1 MERSSVLRWG
11 VIAIAI
17 FLFYKFGWPLI
28 SGSSN
33 DKSQVAAAPYE
44 PILSPP
50 GYVPD
55 RLDPDL
61 KPGEPNE
68 PPEGELCKIKGERFE
83 AILSSRGAAITRY
96 RLTDP
101 NYARSEA
108 SDLSTTPDHERWR
121 NLRTTFRGK
130 DADSQVKFDRF
141 PWKLERSD
149 GEKSCKFTYE
159 DEDVRVVKTV
169 TAHLNRPFEL
179 NLETTVTNL
188 ASAPKRHQFAVGAFA
203 FRENKDIKGS
213 LGKVSPFL
221 TELSCA
227 VGKDVIRKGKDDFKA
242 GMVTVPGVDRY
253 AAVNS
258 HYFSQALVPQPG
270 PAGDPVVVA
279 DAPTCGLLAENRAL
293 LAGQAPDSD
302 EASAVYHAKLTYPP
316 KELAPQAS
324 ATYRDIAFF
333 GPKEREVLA
342 HAAGGTNVKLS
353 EVLNLGFFAP
363 VANVLVKIL
372 DFIHDHITFG
382 NWGLAIIVMTIC
394 LRTLLFPLTYKSIK
408 TTIAMRR
415 LKPEVDLLN
424 AKFKDDAQ
432 AKNLAMMEL
441 WKKHGVNPF
450 GGCLPQLVQMPVWFA
465 MYTTLQTAVE
475 MYHTKF
481 LWFSDLSAPDKY
493 YVLPLLLGVF
503 MIVQQRIV
511 PQQGMD
517 PMQAKM
523 MMYMLPAVFTV
534 MMLFLPAALGVYMLT
549 NSLLGIG
556 QQLAVERI
564 APRDA
569 DNKGSK
575 IVVKE
580 KGSPGKKG
588 DKGSGPKPQAK
599 AAAS

>member
-1 MERSSVLRWG
+1 MDRSSVLRWG
-11 VIAIAI
+11 VIAMAI
-17 FLFYKFGWPLI
+17 LVFYKWGWPLV
-28 SGSSN
+28 SGQSGKPQTVAVVEAPIVSSP
-33 DKSQVAAAPYE
+33 DFARDEIDAPNA
-44 PILSPP
+44 
-50 GYVPD
+50 
-55 RLDPDL
+55 
-61 KPGEPNE
+61 GEGRTPA
-68 PPEGELCKIKGERFE
+68 PPEGELCTIKGVRFE
-83 AILSSRGAAITRY
+83 AELSSRGAALTHF

-101 NYARSEA
+101 NYARSDA
-108 SDLSTTPDHERWR
+108 RDLSTTFHERWR
-121 NLRTTFRGK
+121 SLRTVFRGK
-130 DADSQVKFDRF
+130 DADSQVKYERF
-141 PWKLERSD
+141 PWKLERTEGD
-149 GEKSCKFTYE
+149 KSCKFSYE
-159 DEDVRVVKTV
+159 DEDVRIVKTFA
-169 TAHLNRPFEL
+169 AHPTRPFEL
-179 NLETTVTNL
+179 TVDTSVTNL
-188 ASAPKRHQFAVGAFA
+188 ASTPKRHQLTLSNFA
-203 FRENKDIKGS
+203 FRKNSEIKGS
-213 LGKVSPFL
+213 LGKVSPFQ

-227 VGKDVIRKGKDDFKA
+227 AGKDVQRKGKDDFKS
-242 GMVTVPGVDRY
+242 GLFTVAGVDRY

-258 HYFSQALVPQPG
+258 HYFSQALVPQTG
-270 PAGDPVVVA
+270 EGVVS
-279 DAPTCGLLAENRAL
+279 DLPSCGLLAEEWAL
-293 LAGQAPDSD
+293 QPGASKDSD
-302 EASAVYHAKLTYPP
+302 DAAAIYQAKLIYPA
-316 KELAPQAS
+316 KELGPQQT

-333 GPKEREVLA
+333 GPKEREVLSQ
-342 HAAGGTNVKLS
+342 AAGGTPRLS
-353 EVLNLGFFAP
+353 ELLNLGFFAP

-372 DFIHDHITFG
+372 DFIHDHVTFG

-394 LRTLLFPLTYKSIK
+394 LRSLLFPLTYKSIK

-415 LKPEVDLLN
+415 LKPEVDKLN
-424 AKFKDDAQ
+424 EKFADDAQ

-450 GGCLPQLVQMPVWFA
+450 GGCLPQVIQMPVWFA

-481 LWFSDLSAPDKY
+481 LWFSDLSAPDKF
-493 YVLPLLLGVF
+493 YVLPLLLGFF

-564 APRDA
+564 APRD
-569 DNKGSK
+569 KGPGE

-580 KGSPGKKG
+580 KASPGKKT
-588 DKGSGPKPQAK
+588 K

>member
-17 FLFYKFGWPLI
+17 LLFYKFGWPLI
-28 SGSSN
+28 SGQSG
-33 DKSQVAAAPYE
+33 DKALVTSAPAVAQ
-44 PILSPP
+44 ISPP
-50 GYVPD
+50 GFPPD
-55 RLDPDL
+55 RIDAAGTP
-61 KPGEPNE
+61 P
-68 PPEGELCKIKGERFE
+68 PPEGDLCTIKGVRFE
-83 AILSSRGAAITRY
+83 AELTSRGASVLHY
-96 RLTDP
+96 YLTDA
-101 NYARSEA
+101 NYARSLA
-108 SDLSTTPDHERWR
+108 HDLSTTPDHERWR

-130 DADSQVKFDRF
+130 DAESQVKYDRF
-141 PWKLERSD
+141 LWKLD
-149 GEKSCKFTYE
+149 HGDAAAAATPDKSCKFTYE
-159 DEDVRVVKTV
+159 DEDVRIVKTI
-169 TAHLNRPFEL
+169 TAHPTRPFEL
-179 NLETTVTNL
+179 NVETAVTNL
-188 ASAPKRHQFAVGAFA
+188 ASAPRRHQLTLATFA
-203 FRENKDIKGS
+203 FRKNSDTKGS
-213 LGKVSPFL
+213 LGRVSPFA

-227 VGKDVIRKGKDDFKA
+227 VGKDVVRKGKDDFKG
-242 GMVTVPGVDRY
+242 GMFTVAGVDRY

-258 HYFSQALVPQPG
+258 HYFSQAMVPQPD
-270 PAGDPVVVA
+270 PANSAVVS
-279 DAPTCGLLAENRAL
+279 DAPTCGLVAEPLALDPPDPDDA
-293 LAGQAPDSD
+293 AAIYQAN
-302 EASAVYHAKLTYPP
+302 LTYPP
-316 KELAPQAS
+316 KELAPQAT
-324 ATYRDIAFF
+324 ATYRDVAFF

-342 HAAGGTNVKLS
+342 HAAGGNVKLG
-353 EVLNLGFFAP
+353 ELLNLGFFAP

-382 NWGLAIIVMTIC
+382 NWGLAIIAMTIA
-394 LRTLLFPLTYKSIK
+394 LRSLLFPLTYKSIR

-415 LKPEVDLLN
+415 LKPEVDALN
-424 AKFKDDAQ
+424 KKFADDAQ

-481 LWFSDLSAPDKY
+481 LWFSDLSAPDKFY
-493 YVLPLLLGVF
+493 ILPLLLGVF

-564 APRDA
+564 APRGKDP
-569 DNKGSK
+569 KGI
-575 IVVKE
+575 IVTE
-580 KGSPGKKG
+580 KGSPGNKKT
-588 DKGSGPKPQAK
+588 K

>member
-17 FLFYKFGWPLI
+17 LLFYKFGWPMI
-28 SGSSN
+28 SGSN
-33 DKSQVAAAPYE
+33 DKPQVVSAPE
-44 PILSPP
+44 IPQVTAPSF
-50 GYVPD
+50 VPD
-55 RLDPDL
+55 ALDAPV
-61 KPGEPNE
+61 KPGELNA
-68 PPEGELCKIKGERFE
+68 PPEGELCTIKGLRFE
-83 AILSSRGAAITRY
+83 AQLSSRGAALTHY
-96 RLTDP
+96 FLTDA
-101 NYARSEA
+101 NYARSDA
-108 SDLSTTPDHERWR
+108 HDLSTTPDHERWR

-130 DADSQVKFDRF
+130 DAESQVKFDRF
-141 PWKLERSD
+141 LWKLERGE
-149 GEKSCKFTYE
+149 GEKSCKFSYE
-159 DEDVRVVKTV
+159 DEDVRIVKTIA
-169 TAHLNRPFEL
+169 AHPARPFEL
-179 NLETTVTNL
+179 TVDTALTNL
-188 ASAPKRHQFAVGAFA
+188 ASTPKRHQLTMEMFA
-203 FRENKDIKGS
+203 FRKNSDIKGS
-213 LGKVSPFL
+213 LGRVSPFQ

-227 VGKDVIRKGKDDFKA
+227 VGKEVVRKGKDDFKA
-242 GMVTVPGVDRY
+242 GLFGLAGVDRY

-270 PAGDPVVVA
+270 EGLVS
-279 DAPTCGLLAENRAL
+279 DAPTCGLLAEGWAL
-293 LAGQAPDSD
+293 LPGQSPNDD
-302 EASAVYHAKLTYPP
+302 EAAAIYQARLTYPAH
-316 KELAPQAS
+316 ELAPQTT

-342 HAAGGTNVKLS
+342 HAAGGTPKLN
-353 EVLNLGFFAP
+353 ELLNLGFFAP

-382 NWGLAIIVMTIC
+382 NWGLAIIAMTIA
-394 LRTLLFPLTYKSIK
+394 LRSLLFPLTYKSIK

-415 LKPEVDLLN
+415 LKPEVDSLN

-481 LWFSDLSAPDKY
+481 LWFSDMSAPDRF
-493 YVLPLLLGVF
+493 YVLPLLLGFF

-564 APRDA
+564 APRD
-569 DNKGSK
+569 KGPGE

-580 KGSPGKKG
+580 KGSPGKK
-588 DKGSGPKPQAK
+588 SQTK

>member
-17 FLFYKFGWPLI
+17 LLFYKFGWPMI
-28 SGSSN
+28 SGSN
-33 DKSQVAAAPYE
+33 DKPQVASAPE
-44 PILSPP
+44 IPQITAP
-50 GYVPD
+50 GFVPD
-55 RLDPDL
+55 ALDPPAPE
-61 KPGEPNE
+61 KPGELNA
-68 PPEGELCKIKGERFE
+68 PPEGELCTIKGVRFE
-83 AILSSRGAAITRY
+83 AQLSSRGAALTHY
-96 RLTDP
+96 YLTDA
-101 NYARSEA
+101 NYARSDA
-108 SDLSTTPDHERWR
+108 HDLSTTPDHERWR

-141 PWKLERSD
+141 LWKLDRGQGD
-149 GEKSCKFTYE
+149 KAEKSCTFSYE
-159 DEDVRVVKTV
+159 DEDVRIVKTV
-169 TAHLNRPFEL
+169 AAHPTRAFEL
-179 NLETTVTNL
+179 TVDTAVTNL
-188 ASAPKRHQFAVGAFA
+188 ASTPKRHQLSMGMFA
-203 FRENKDIKGS
+203 FRKNSEIKGS
-213 LGKVSPFL
+213 LGRVSPFQ

-227 VGKDVIRKGKDDFKA
+227 VSKDVVRKGKDDFKA
-242 GMVTVPGVDRY
+242 GMFTVAGVDRY

-270 PAGDPVVVA
+270 EGVVS
-279 DAPTCGLLAENRAL
+279 DAPTCGLLAEGWAL
-293 LAGQAPDSD
+293 LPGQATNSD
-302 EASAVYHAKLTYPP
+302 DAAAIYLAKLTYPAH
-316 KELAPQAS
+316 ELAPQTT

-342 HAAGGTNVKLS
+342 HAAGGTPKLS
-353 EVLNLGFFAP
+353 ELLNLGFFAP

-382 NWGLAIIVMTIC
+382 NWGLAIIAMTIA
-394 LRTLLFPLTYKSIK
+394 LRSLLFPLTYKSIK

-415 LKPEVDLLN
+415 LKPEVDALN
-424 AKFKDDAQ
+424 AKFADDAQ

-475 MYHTKF
+475 MYHEKF
-481 LWFSDLSAPDKY
+481 LWFSDMSAPDRF
-493 YVLPLLLGVF
+493 YVLPLLLGFF

-564 APRDA
+564 APRD
-569 DNKGSK
+569 KGPGE

-580 KGSPGKKG
+580 KGTPGKK
-588 DKGSGPKPQAK
+588 SQTK